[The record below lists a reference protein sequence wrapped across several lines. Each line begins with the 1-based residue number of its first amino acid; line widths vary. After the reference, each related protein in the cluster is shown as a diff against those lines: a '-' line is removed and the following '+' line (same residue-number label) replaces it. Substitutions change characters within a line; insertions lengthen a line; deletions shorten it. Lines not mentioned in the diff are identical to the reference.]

1 MSDSIEKFRKRRDER
16 MGKAVEMDAVM
27 AYRKRRQKR
36 IDQRHFDSNIKRLYG
51 IAIGMGISGA
61 AEMSPPEL
69 IKALQGEGVN
79 IQKAIREGGN
89 RRGSMKPNSSGY
101 VGGWKPPKVSG
112 MDRGEVN
119 KVLSTCNHIG
129 QGHYGKASKVA
140 NAPDKQFLWTFTT
153 HGRDHV
159 QQVIDKTNQ
168 AADAIDKMP
177 EDSVFR
183 GAKVD
188 RKTMLVSAWFHYTGL
203 DGDSRD
209 WSGDNG
215 IGVRDAHGTESA
227 LHILEH
233 ANEIKKLGV
242 DPNKAAMIAFS
253 HTKSKSGVL
262 DLSKPEDWNTGLTKL
277 KAAAEMRGIEFD
289 ADSVFGGKPNED
301 NIHEMAAQVAALR
314 LGDANREAKGND
326 LLSQSGG
333 KYEIDR
339 HPDMEAVQKMID
351 KGEVKNP
358 WEAEVAN
365 SQISI
370 TDKEGQHILS
380 DDDPKMSQV
389 SGWRISARVVL
400 GERNMDVVDT
410 RYNPKHEDLQV
421 DVSLKNGND
430 VPWCTTEALLERCGE
445 LNTING
451 VPRAMTVYMNGVENE
466 GAMNKT
472 SKAAYRDMWRRICE
486 DRDKSG
492 NLKFGGVSGLILVYD
507 DGSKLVYDSN
517 KGNLEGRRK

>member
-1 MSDSIEKFRKRRDER
+1 MSDSIEKYRKRRDER
-16 MGKAVEMDAVM
+16 MGKTVEMDAVM
-27 AYRKRRQKR
+27 AYRKRRQNR
-36 IDQRHFDSNIKRLYG
+36 IDQRRFDSNIKRLYG

-69 IKALQGEGVN
+69 IKALKGEGVD
-79 IQKAIREGGN
+79 IQKAIRDGGN

-129 QGHYGKASKVA
+129 QGYYGKAQKVA
-140 NAPDKQFLWTFTT
+140 NADDKPFLWTFTT

-188 RKTMLVSAWFHYTGL
+188 RKTMLVSAWFHDTGM
-203 DGDSRD
+203 DGDNRD
-209 WSGDNG
+209 WSRDDGT
-215 IGVRDAHGTESA
+215 GVRDAHGTESA

-262 DLSKPEDWNTGLTKL
+262 DLSKPEDWHTGLMKL

-301 NIHEMAAQVAALR
+301 NIREMAAQVAALR

-333 KYEIDR
+333 KYEVKTW
-339 HPDMEAVQKMID
+339 PESKD
-351 KGEVKNP
+351 KSTWGSWENEVKG
-358 WEAEVAN
+358 
-365 SQISI
+365 SDIRIS
-370 TDKEGQHILS
+370 DKSGDHILS
-380 DDDPKMSQV
+380 DDDPKMSQTN
-389 SGWRISARVVL
+389 WRMSAKVVL
-400 GERNMDVVDT
+400 GERNMDKVDA
-410 RYNPKHEDLQV
+410 RYNEKHGYLQEDI
-421 DVSLKNGND
+421 SLVNGNR
-430 VPWCTTEALLERCGE
+430 VPYSTAEALLERVGE
-445 LNTING
+445 LNTINK
-451 VPRAMTVYMNGVENE
+451 VPTAIVVYMNGVRGLGDLNEN
-466 GAMNKT
+466 AK
-472 SKAAYRDMWRRICE
+472 KA
-486 DRDKSG
+486 
-492 NLKFGGVSGLILVYD
+492 
-507 DGSKLVYDSN
+507 YDSMWETMN
-517 KGNLEGRRK
+517 RKREKYGRVEAMVLVFDGGAKITLGGNSKRNLREMD